1 MDLSRT
7 RVVLRERAVVD
18 VLDLAVRFVVEHG
31 ALYAKTTLL
40 ATAPF
45 FAASLVIGFYGGWLF
60 GWLFS
65 LFVAPLAGA
74 PFTALASRL
83 VFEDAVR
90 PGDALRAAARQIP
103 TLLVLRVIV
112 FVGACVGLSLLIL
125 PGIWLLAAVL
135 FAGEVVSLER
145 ASAIKALTRSA
156 RIVGR
161 ESGEGLIALVLLS
174 LLHLVAVFA
183 ADIGGR
189 SIVTLILSSR
199 APDPIWETGGSV
211 LGMLGFWLFVP
222 YAATARFLVYLDVR
236 TRSEGWDIQTRF
248 VALASRPEAMTRSAA

>member
-103 TLLVLRVIV
+103 TLLVLRV
-112 FVGACVGLSLLIL
+112 S
-125 PGIWLLAAVL
+125 
-135 FAGEVVSLER
+135 R
-145 ASAIKALTRSA
+145 ALR
-156 RIVGR
+156 RRGR
-161 ESGEGLIALVLLS
+161 EP
-174 LLHLVAVFA
+174 
-183 ADIGGR
+183 
-189 SIVTLILSSR
+189 R
-199 APDPIWETGGSV
+199 AGVGHQGAHQE
-211 LGMLGFWLFVP
+211 
-222 YAATARFLVYLDVR
+222 R
-236 TRSEGWDIQTRF
+236 THRG
-248 VALASRPEAMTRSAA
+248 A